1 MFFLL
6 FFFPFCSSNVKKDKF
21 EGHLKW
27 DVLYCFSEL
36 LVKEDG
42 TLVAEGNILLR
53 PKMAVTLQRI
63 ADDPLAFYDPTSQLA
78 QDIVADI
85 AEYGTIL

>member
-1 MFFLL
+1 M
-6 FFFPFCSSNVKKDKF
+6 
-21 EGHLKW
+21 
-27 DVLYCFSEL
+27 
-36 LVKEDG
+36 KEDG
-42 TLVAEGNILLR
+42 TLVAEGDILVR

-85 AEYGTIL
+85 AEYGIIFMLFHNCMGTQAQYLPSFLSVFTPVRIAVHMWSS